1 MTAMHRHSQAS
12 PIWIRCA
19 ILLLALA
26 SPLITQAA
34 VSLKDLGIDPDVA
47 YAGDRVIRSSEID
60 RAFTLR
66 EHRTAGKARME
77 YAEEGQTVVMLLD
90 EQQEK
95 AFMLMPAM
103 NFYMTVSVGE
113 FQARL
118 GDIQET
124 ATLNEF
130 ERQDR
135 ETINGH
141 SATRYKV
148 SLTDDEGNQGEGFHW
163 VTDEGVPIKMDLT
176 FRSTDGESQRIQME
190 LQNLVIGAQDP
201 ALFVVPAGYQAMPS
215 IDQLIGFP
223 SGAPA
228 TDGKGTSEGINAET
242 VREGVGDLL
251 KRMRGG

>member
-1 MTAMHRHSQAS
+1 MTPNLRLGQPRPSRS
-12 PIWIRCA
+12 KRA
-19 ILLLALA
+19 ILLLALLA
-26 SPLITQAA
+26 PLIAQSA

-66 EHRTAGKARME
+66 EHRSPGKARME

-141 SATRYKV
+141 AATRYKV

-163 VTDEGVPIKMDLT
+163 VTDEGVPIKIDLT
-176 FRSTDGESQRIQME
+176 FKSTDSGSQRIQME
-190 LQNLVIGAQDP
+190 LQNLVIGPQDP
-201 ALFVVPAGYQAMPS
+201 ALFVVPADYRAMPS

-223 SGAPA
+223 SSEPAPQGQAPA
-228 TDGKGTSEGINAET
+228 EGVNAET
-242 VREGVGDLL
+242 IREGVGDLL